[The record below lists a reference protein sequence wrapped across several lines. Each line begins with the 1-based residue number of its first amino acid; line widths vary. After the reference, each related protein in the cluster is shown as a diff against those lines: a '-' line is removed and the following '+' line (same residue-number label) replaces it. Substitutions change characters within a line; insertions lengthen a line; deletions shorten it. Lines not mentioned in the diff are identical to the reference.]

1 MERKESRHKGKGKE
15 GRQTSRREDSPFP
28 DVFTVSFIFA
38 LGKHGAKAL
47 VAEGLLLLLGE
58 ASVSVWGYLEG

>member
-1 MERKESRHKGKGKE
+1 MTG
-15 GRQTSRREDSPFP
+15 SPFL
-28 DVFTVSFIFA
+28 DVFTIRFIFA